1 MFEIHCPNCGWTST
15 MGAESQ
21 AAAVTEADKNR
32 ATHHIEHCP
41 RCQWVIRIPVEGL
54 RSASPAEPQPDLL
67 AAPEKP
73 LLLEAEKSVKK
84 PAVKKSAAQKP
95 AIKKPAAKKA
105 AAKKPAAKKSTAK
118 KPVAKKPAAK
128 KPVSKKK

>member
-21 AAAVTEADKNR
+21 TAAVGEADRNQ

-41 RCQWVIRIPVEGL
+41 RCQWVIRIPVESL
-54 RSASPAEPQPDLL
+54 RSTAPAEPQPDLL

-73 LLLEAEKSVKK
+73 LLLEAKKSVG
-84 PAVKKSAAQKP
+84 
-95 AIKKPAAKKA
+95 KPAAKKPVIKKA
-105 AAKKPAAKKSTAK
+105 AAKKPVAKKST
-118 KPVAKKPAAK
+118 AKKPAAK